1 MVRPRSPYFKIQGSC
16 LCFSR
21 GSRTPDLDTREA
33 DVKIAPPDKDIDCN
47 SSGRACF
54 LAECWQGNNNTAVVV
69 KLPTFVPI
77 PVEADPE
84 TFPIFNLIRHKR
96 DFGITA
102 AIITAIV
109 ASAVAATTVA
119 IAMTNQV
126 QTAEAVNN
134 IVEQTVTALTTQEE
148 FNAYLASGLLIANQR
163 INLVQEQVEE
173 LYKVVQMSC
182 VSSLKGLCITPST
195 S

>member
-1 MVRPRSPYFKIQGSC
+1 M
-16 LCFSR
+16 
-21 GSRTPDLDTREA
+21 
-33 DVKIAPPDKDIDCN
+33 
-47 SSGRACF
+47 
-54 LAECWQGNNNTAVVV
+54 

-134 IVEQTVTALTTQEE
+134 IVEQTATALTTQEE
-148 FNAYLASGLLIANQR
+148 FNAHLASGLLIANQK
-163 INLVQEQVEE
+163 IDLVQ
-173 LYKVVQMSC
+173 
-182 VSSLKGLCITPST
+182 
-195 S
+195 

>member
-1 MVRPRSPYFKIQGSC
+1 MG
-16 LCFSR
+16 
-21 GSRTPDLDTREA
+21 TREA
-33 DVKIAPPDKDIDCN
+33 DTKIAPPDRDIDCN

-69 KLPTFVPI
+69 KLP

-84 TFPIFNLIRHKR
+84 NFLIFNLIRHKR

-109 ASAVAATTVA
+109 ASAAAATAA

-134 IVEQTVTALTTQEE
+134 IVEQTATALTTQEE
-148 FNAYLASGLLIANQR
+148 FNAHLASGLLIA
-163 INLVQEQVEE
+163 
-173 LYKVVQMSC
+173 K
-182 VSSLKGLCITPST
+182 K
-195 S
+195 

>member
-1 MVRPRSPYFKIQGSC
+1 M
-16 LCFSR
+16 L
-21 GSRTPDLDTREA
+21 
-33 DVKIAPPDKDIDCN
+33 DCN

-69 KLPTFVPI
+69 KLP

-84 TFPIFNLIRHKR
+84 NFPIFNLIRHKR

-109 ASAVAATTVA
+109 ASAAAGTTVA

-134 IVEQTVTALTTQEE
+134 IVEQTATALTTQEE
-148 FNAYLASGLLIANQR
+148 FNTHLASGSLIADQR
-163 INLVQEQVEE
+163 VDLVQEQVEE

>member
-1 MVRPRSPYFKIQGSC
+1 M
-16 LCFSR
+16 
-21 GSRTPDLDTREA
+21 
-33 DVKIAPPDKDIDCN
+33 
-47 SSGRACF
+47 
-54 LAECWQGNNNTAVVV
+54 VV

-134 IVEQTVTALTTQEE
+134 IVEQTATALTTQEE
-148 FNAYLASGLLIANQR
+148 FNAHLASGLLIA
-163 INLVQEQVEE
+163 
-173 LYKVVQMSC
+173 K
-182 VSSLKGLCITPST
+182 K
-195 S
+195 